1 MPLVSPLVGS
11 DTFFMSKDPAFLF
24 YTNDFLSGIQDL
36 TFDERGQFITLLCL
50 QHQKGHLSDKLIKL
64 SIGNA
69 AADVM
74 AKFRQDSAGLWYNV
88 RLESEIE
95 KRQAHGEKQRKRAI
109 EGWEKRKKDTKHKP
123 NESLGIAVA
132 MPLEDVNED
141 VNEIENNL
149 NRALD
154 EIYLDQQKPKW
165 PHIDFDFE
173 VNSFKEKVRGSPEHY
188 RNHDSSGLRLAFQS
202 QLRNAKKKFNG
213 TSTKQQQSAGT
224 AEYLKQYY
232 SDKLA
237 GK

>member
-1 MPLVSPLVGS
+1 MA
-11 DTFFMSKDPAFLF
+11 KDPAFLF
-24 YTNDFLSGIQDL
+24 YPGDWLGGTIGM
-36 TFDERGQFITLLCL
+36 TFE
-50 QHQKGHLSDKLIKL
+50 QKGAYMELLMMQFTRGHMTEHMIRHVIGQNWDILKDKFK
-64 SIGNA
+64 
-69 AADVM
+69 
-74 AKFRQDSAGLWYNV
+74 QDQSGLWYNE
-88 RLESEIE
+88 RLDLE
-95 KRQAHGEKQRKRAI
+95 KERRKNFVDT
-109 EGWEKRKKDTKHKP
+109 RKNNISGKNQYTKEPKKLGQKTKHMTSHME
-123 NESLGIAVA
+123 NENI
-132 MPLEDVNED
+132 NENID
-141 VNEIENNL
+141 NNL

-188 RNHDSSGLRLAFQS
+188 SNHDSSGLRLAFQS